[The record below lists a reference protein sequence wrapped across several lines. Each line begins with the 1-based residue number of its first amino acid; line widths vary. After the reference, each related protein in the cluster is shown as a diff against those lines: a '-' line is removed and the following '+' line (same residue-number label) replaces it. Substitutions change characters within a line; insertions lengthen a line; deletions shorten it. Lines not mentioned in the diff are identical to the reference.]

1 MKNNSIK
8 SLFCYGNTD
17 IKKIIWSLKTK
28 KDFYKSPES
37 LDLMRILHKQIDLGT
52 ANKDH
57 QINTIL
63 LCAPSSSFW
72 QNKKSYDHMHV
83 FIRYFTKQVTK
94 FNKLVDFEGNKL
106 KTTNKINYIPHA
118 IIPSLHKDSQKN
130 LNKEERQ
137 KQTKNAYKLSNYFK
151 YYLKQII
158 RRVNQ
163 NTFNDEIEITNT
175 STSTNNKLSY
185 RLLIID
191 DVKTTGS
198 TLIECENTIR
208 AYLEDIPLLD
218 PQCFSIDC
226 LTIAYEA

>member
-1 MKNNSIK
+1 MGSN
-8 SLFCYGNTD
+8 
-17 IKKIIWSLKTK
+17 
-28 KDFYKSPES
+28 
-37 LDLMRILHKQIDLGT
+37 
-52 ANKDH
+52 
-57 QINTIL
+57 
-63 LCAPSSSFW
+63 
-72 QNKKSYDHMHV
+72 
-83 FIRYFTKQVTK
+83 
-94 FNKLVDFEGNKL
+94 
-106 KTTNKINYIPHA
+106 
-118 IIPSLHKDSQKN
+118 PSLHKDSQKN

-175 STSTNNKLSY
+175 STSTNNNLSY